1 MIDAVSKASD
11 AQQFRSMFASAAGV
25 VQGLVGN
32 SAEIQKTVTRL
43 GAQLEKNTD
52 SLETQ
57 LSLLNESIET
67 TVCMEAGESNIDTII
82 ERVERGACTV
92 LLPLTT

>member
-11 AQQFRSMFASAAGV
+11 VHQFRSMFANAAGV

-32 SAEIQKTVTRL
+32 SAEIQKSVARL

-57 LSLLNESIET
+57 LSILNESIET
-67 TVCMEAGESNIDTII
+67 TVCLEADEANIDTII
-82 ERVERGACTV
+82 ERVGCCAHH
-92 LLPLTT
+92 LSPPDQ